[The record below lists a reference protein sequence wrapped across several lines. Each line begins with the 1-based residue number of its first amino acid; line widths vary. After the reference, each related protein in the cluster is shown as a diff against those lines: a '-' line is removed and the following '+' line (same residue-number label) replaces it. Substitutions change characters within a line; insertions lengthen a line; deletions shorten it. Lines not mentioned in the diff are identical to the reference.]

1 MDDVSEIFGDD
12 EEFKKKCINYVNY
25 FVNFWNNRIYSFSN
39 LPYDSFKKPKR
50 TKTYN
55 KNLIRDMK
63 IVFSDDED
71 KDGDTEDEYDNAST
85 ISLDDDEYNSEY
97 DSEYDSEYIPYDYD
111 TYEMENNQDSD
122 YYD

>member
-1 MDDVSEIFGDD
+1 MKSL
-12 EEFKKKCINYVNY
+12 KKKCINYVNY

-71 KDGDTEDEYDNAST
+71 EDTEDEYDNAST
-85 ISLDDDEYNSEY
+85 ISLDDDEYNSDY